1 MYFRLLRS
9 TMKYRASLLTLMTS
23 MFCERY
29 ISWKPRMTH
38 AFFPSLITAAR
49 THTHTVVLSTK
60 AVAVG
65 WWGKQSIVTYLA
77 INRTDPPAAP
87 LQPPSSSQLCII
99 ELAFR
104 DSSQCLAKHR
114 RSAAGSNCPFFL
126 SATHV
131 DSGKF
136 GLNKGDL
143 VSFLVSLGGSD
154 LIQSFLR
161 EKSLG
166 QVLAAAASTI
176 IPLSSKLSPLMKQS
190 SVLPVCIPHW
200 VPLAAELEQKKGQ
213 KKK

>member
-1 MYFRLLRS
+1 MHSSLAWLRL
-9 TMKYRASLLTLMTS
+9 
-23 MFCERY
+23 
-29 ISWKPRMTH
+29 H
-38 AFFPSLITAAR
+38 A
-49 THTHTVVLSTK
+49 HTHTVVLSTK

-114 RSAAGSNCPFFL
+114 RSAGSNCPFFL
-126 SATHV
+126 SAPHV
-131 DSGKF
+131 VSGKF

-200 VPLAAELEQKKGQ
+200 VPFAAELEQKKGQ

>member
-87 LQPPSSSQLCII
+87 LRPPSSSQLCII

-114 RSAAGSNCPFFL
+114 RSAGSNCPFFL

-131 DSGKF
+131 VSGKF

-200 VPLAAELEQKKGQ
+200 VPFAAELEQKKGQ